1 MIADIANKATVRFVG
16 AGLKEF
22 KICVL
27 TITYMKF
34 ATFTDIVMRHR
45 IYLMKETMRF
55 IEDTWL
61 GLCIGRAYTRP
72 KSKTVGITRLKKR
85 GPPSL

>member
-1 MIADIANKATVRFVG
+1 MFVG
-16 AGLKEF
+16 DSTGLKEF

-34 ATFTDIVMRHR
+34 ATFADIVMRHR
-45 IYLMKETMRF
+45 ISLMEETMRF

-61 GLCIGRAYTRP
+61 G
-72 KSKTVGITRLKKR
+72 R
-85 GPPSL
+85 GMG